1 MHGNY
6 TYLKLSIDT
15 PYELLINGTNI
26 ILFFSE
32 LALLATSL
40 RVKTIY
46 NFVHAN
52 ERPEIIE

>member
-1 MHGNY
+1 MFRSHN
-6 TYLKLSIDT
+6 YLKSV
-15 PYELLINGTNI
+15 PFELINGTNI
-26 ILFFSE
+26 FFSE

-46 NFVHAN
+46 NFTHAN